1 MDASLHLTFF
11 LKLNQRKSLFH
22 CLHFFNIYIY
32 VCMYLAKNEELK
44 DKEIPLHF
52 NFFLPLMII
61 INALLQSTSL

>member
-1 MDASLHLTFF
+1 
-11 LKLNQRKSLFH
+11 
-22 CLHFFNIYIY
+22 
-32 VCMYLAKNEELK
+32 MYLAKNEELK